1 MSAFFRAAL
10 VRAIKTVC
18 QTAIAMIPAS
28 MMIQEVDWI
37 TVVSTSALAGV
48 VSMLTSVATDLPEA
62 PMGGDNE

>member
-1 MSAFFRAAL
+1 MSAFFRAAS

-37 TVVSTSALAGV
+37 TVVSTSLLAGV

-62 PMGGDNE
+62 PMGGDDA